1 MNYQRCKVRTL
12 ALYFLVLLLIAS
24 CSGPEPKQPENAI
37 VDSLISPTTS
47 TDQQEIPAPTSEAGP
62 ASELPSG
69 KSDFSIE
76 IFENKD
82 GTGGFGYD
90 LLNGGKVTIHQ
101 PHIPAVSG
109 TSGFATKA
117 DAEKVGS
124 LMLLKIQ
131 KGIMPPT
138 ISIEELDSL
147 GIKH

>member
-1 MNYQRCKVRTL
+1 MNYQRCNMPRP
-12 ALYFLVLLLIAS
+12 AFCFFVLLFFVS
-24 CSGPEPKQPENAI
+24 CSSPELKQSADI
-37 VDSLISPTTS
+37 SSDSLTDAAITS
-47 TDQQEIPAPTSEAGP
+47 DQQERAVPSVSGTVAEPIAGK
-62 ASELPSG
+62 G
-69 KSDFSIE
+69 DFTIE
-76 IFENKD
+76 VFENKD

-90 LLNGGKVTIHQ
+90 LLNGGKVSIHQ

-117 DAEKVGS
+117 EAEKTAN

-138 ISIEELDSL
+138 ITVEELDSL

>member
-1 MNYQRCKVRTL
+1 MCRLVFCFS
-12 ALYFLVLLLIAS
+12 ALWLLVS
-24 CSGPEPKQPENAI
+24 CSSPESRQATELPT
-37 VDSLISPTTS
+37 DSLPGAQLS
-47 TDQQEIPAPTSEAGP
+47 TDQQGVSATTAADNIADPLAG
-62 ASELPSG
+62 SN
-69 KSDFSIE
+69 DFSIE
-76 IFENKD
+76 VFENKD

-109 TSGFATKA
+109 TSGFSSKE

-124 LMLLKIQ
+124 LMLMKIQ

-138 ISIEELDSL
+138 ITVEELDSL

>member
-1 MNYQRCKVRTL
+1 MRIP
-12 ALYFLVLLLIAS
+12 ALSFSVLLLIAS
-24 CSGPEPKQPENAI
+24 CSRPESKQQENATI
-37 VDSLISPTTS
+37 DSLTSPATS
-47 TDQQEIPAPTSEAGP
+47 IDQQENAAPTSGIVT
-62 ASELPSG
+62 ASEALSV

-76 IFENKD
+76 VFENKD

-109 TSGFATKA
+109 TSGFSSKE
-117 DAEKVGS
+117 DAEKVGN

-138 ISIEELDSL
+138 ITVEELDSL